1 MAIISIPS
9 SIGGITI
16 PGLTNVPGGP
26 LGVLFGNPN
35 QITKLQYPRDL
46 GSPTRGH
53 YILFSINEITPV
65 NYSVSGIEN
74 KLKSFNQAYSEG
86 GASGLFAL
94 GKETIGVAAKSIG
107 NFAKETVE
115 GSIKESFDIL
125 LEKRKSKKVSSIAL
139 YMPDTVNF
147 QMDPQYGQSISLAS
161 GPMLAS
167 VGAAIGSKLPGKAGK
182 AAASMLSD
190 ANARALSPAIKLG
203 LATQGLA
210 FNPQEQ
216 ILFDGI
222 DFRTYQLAFTFTPYS
237 RQEAKTVKDIIKEFR
252 KYAAPQIKEGAAGMF
267 FIPPATFDLQFKFN
281 GKDNENITK
290 VGESVITSIDV
301 NYAPNGFSA
310 HSDGAPVQTT
320 LTLQFKELQLVDR
333 TKISDGF

>member
-65 NYSVSGIEN
+65 NYDVGGAAAQI
-74 KLKSFNQAYSEG
+74 KGVGQVYSEG
-86 GASGLFAL
+86 GASGLIDL
-94 GKETIGVAAKSIG
+94 GKRTAGSIAETIT
-107 NFAKETVE
+107 NFGKQTLQ
-115 GSIKESFDIL
+115 GSVKESFDIAL
-125 LEKRKSKKVSSIAL
+125 NKRKKKPVSSVAL

-147 QMDPQYGQSISLAS
+147 QMDPQYGQTSLVNT
-161 GPMLAS
+161 LAN
-167 VGAAIGSKLPGKAGK
+167 AGSKIPLAGGAVSMISN
-182 AAASMLSD
+182 AANSD
-190 ANARALSPAIKLG
+190 LG
-203 LATQGLA
+203 RLALATQGLA
-210 FNPQEQ
+210 LNPQNQ
-216 ILFDGI
+216 MLFDGI

-237 RQEAKTVKDIIKEFR
+237 RQEARTVRDIIKQFR
-252 KYAAPQIKEGAAGMF
+252 LYAAPQIKEGAAGMF
-267 FIPPATFDLQFKFN
+267 FIPPATFDLQFLFN
-281 GKDNENITK
+281 GKPNTNITK

-333 TKISDGF
+333 TKISQGF